1 MDMRPKTI
9 LIADESQG
17 IPALRLALGDA
28 FDVTVST
35 SFTDALHQLDIKRF
49 DAILCGLHFDE
60 GRMFDL
66 LNAAKTRQSTKDIPF
81 VCINALNTV
90 LSDAVI
96 RVVEVAAN
104 ATGTHGFIEF
114 SKWRKELGDE
124 AAFAKLRTYVAD
136 LP

>member
-1 MDMRPKTI
+1 MDMKPKTI
-9 LIADESQG
+9 LIADEQQD
-17 IPALRLALGDA
+17 IPVLRLALGDA
-28 FDVTVST
+28 FDVTVSIT
-35 SFTDALHQLDIKRF
+35 FNDALHQLETRRF
-49 DAILCGLHFDE
+49 NAILCGLHFDE

-66 LNAAKTRQSTKDIPF
+66 LNLVKSRQNTKDIPF
-81 VCINALNTV
+81 ICINTLNTV

-114 SKWRKELGDE
+114 SKWRKELGDD
-124 AAFAKLRTYVAD
+124 AAFAKLRNYVAD